1 MGPLLFLIYINDL
14 PLENTSGKTS
24 LFADDSTITV
34 RGKEIKIVK
43 EHLSNEAI
51 STNKW
56 CYENGMALS
65 FEKNQ
70 SYVILS
76 NAKELRL
83 AEEEID
89 LNLNLDGTQIQ
100 NTKQEKLLGVI
111 IDNNLTWH
119 NQIKKVKQTIA
130 FKLSILRKIRRY
142 LPTTTRMLYYNY
154 YIKPNLEY
162 CCTIWGQCSKTDTY
176 SIVKLQKQ
184 ATRLILDADMYS
196 PSNPLFKQLQWQTF
210 DKIVEEKQA
219 SMVFKALN
227 NLTPAYI
234 TKSFKPACT
243 YRLQITP

>member
-1 MGPLLFLIYINDL
+1 
-14 PLENTSGKTS
+14 
-24 LFADDSTITV
+24 
-34 RGKEIKIVK
+34 
-43 EHLSNEAI
+43 
-51 STNKW
+51 
-56 CYENGMALS
+56 MALS
-65 FEKNQ
+65 FEKTKAM
-70 SYVILS
+70 VILS

-83 AEEEID
+83 AEDEID

-119 NQIKKVKQTIA
+119 NQIKNVKQTIA

-154 YIKPNLEY
+154 YIKPHLEY
-162 CCTIWGQCSKTDTY
+162 CCTIWGQCSKIDTY

-184 ATRLILDADMYS
+184 AARLILDADMYS

-234 TKSFKPACT
+234 TDLFKPACT
-243 YRLQITP
+243 YTNHSLRSKTSNKLHVPAAHHKSLRFIGPEIWNSLSDKAHKAATLNEYMREYKNGNTE